1 MRWWWLQLSLRSK
14 VVTLTTALVVAS
26 FGIALLLTGYNL
38 LGAVLD
44 ELGRRAMSVART
56 VAQVEAVRENLGQA
70 GGAGAIQPVA
80 ERMRL
85 STGVEYIVTFDMNR
99 IRYSDPLA
107 ERIGQPFQG
116 GDEGP
121 SLSQQAYVTQAV
133 GVNGRAVRAFAPVL
147 SPNGTEQVGVVVV
160 GIMVPSLLAFLQQ
173 AIVMLPLGLA
183 GGLAVGVL
191 GAWLLAAHV
200 KKQMFNLEPPQI
212 ARILEERVAVVSALS
227 EGLVAVAQDG
237 TITVV
242 NEEAQRIT
250 GVGPDAVGRNVMEVM
265 PNSQLLET
273 TRTGQTA
280 YNQQMLLGRKIV
292 VTNRVPVRIKD
303 RIVGAVATFRER
315 TEVHRLAA
323 ELTGVTRFI
332 DGLRAQNHESLN
344 KLHTIAGLIH
354 MRQYEQAL
362 EYIYNTTEQQEE
374 VTRFLARQI
383 KDYRVS
389 GLLLGKV
396 IRGRE
401 LGIDLQVD
409 PRSWLDAIPR
419 PLDGSDLVLIVG
431 NLTENAMEAL
441 AGQAGERRVDC
452 LVQSSANRLFIRVAD
467 NGPGVPPGLREQI
480 FVQGFSTKGEQ
491 RGLGLA
497 LVRQLV
503 TLTGGRLELESEPG
517 RTLFTITVGEGDST
531 AADSGARG

>member
-1 MRWWWLQLSLRSK
+1 MRWWWLQRSLRSK
-14 VVTLTTALVVAS
+14 VIALTTALVVAS

-38 LGAVLD
+38 LGAVVD

-56 VAQVEAVRENLGQA
+56 VAQVEAVRQNLGQA
-70 GGAGAIQPVA
+70 GGAAAIQPVA

-107 ERIGQPFQG
+107 ERIGQAFQG

-147 SPNGTEQVGVVVV
+147 SPGGTEQAGVVVV
-160 GIMVPSLLAFLQQ
+160 GIMEPSLLELLRQ

-183 GGLAVGVL
+183 GGLAVGIL

-200 KKQMFNLEPPQI
+200 KKQMFDLEPPVI
-212 ARILEERVAVVSALS
+212 ARILEERVAVLSALS
-227 EGLVAVAQDG
+227 DGLIAVDQGG
-237 TITVV
+237 TITMI

-250 GVGPDAVGRNVMEVM
+250 GVGACAVGRNVLEVI
-265 PNSQLLET
+265 PNSRLLET
-273 TRTGQTA
+273 TLTGQTA
-280 YNQQMLLGRKIV
+280 YNQQLLLGRKLV
-292 VTNRVPVRIKD
+292 VSNRVPVRIKD
-303 RIVGAVATFRER
+303 RTVGAVATFRER
-315 TEVHRLAA
+315 TEVHRLAE

-354 MRQYEQAL
+354 MRQYKEAL
-362 EYIYNTTEQQEE
+362 EYIYSTTEQQEE

-401 LGIDLQVD
+401 LGIDLQID
-409 PRSWLDAIPR
+409 PYSRLDAIPK
-419 PLDGSDLVLIVG
+419 PLDGSDLVLILG
-431 NLTENAMEAL
+431 NLTENAMDAL
-441 AGQAGERRVDC
+441 AGQDGERRVDC
-452 LVQSSANRLFIRVAD
+452 LIQSNASRLLIRVAD
-467 NGPGVPPGLREQI
+467 NGPGVPPELREQI

-503 TLTGGRLELESEPG
+503 DLAGGLVTLESEPG
-517 RTLFTITVGEGDST
+517 RTVFTITIGEGDST